1 MGFSLALAPGGSAV
15 RVLPLATP
23 PPTKGGAR
31 ARRHVPAR
39 AQGRR
44 APRKAAAA
52 GLPRSEP
59 DRRWEEISL
68 VRAATKSSRGE
79 TGDAGA
85 WAWLAS
91 RAGRAADLPSPRP
104 TTGAAG
110 ALAPDACEARRGTGA
125 FGFTESRRSI
135 FRRRG
140 LTITSRLVSHRGKG
154 ISHLPLL
161 SLSPACC
168 IQAYSYHRTCITTA
182 WQRWLPEIQ
191 DATYNL
197 W

>member
-1 MGFSLALAPGGSAV
+1 MGFSLALPASPQGQRGAGASAGHT
-15 RVLPLATP
+15 AADE
-23 PPTKGGAR
+23 GGAR

-140 LTITSRLVSHRGKG
+140 LTITSRLVSHQG

-161 SLSPACC
+161 ERETRPRCPPPNCA
-168 IQAYSYHRTCITTA
+168 
-182 WQRWLPEIQ
+182 
-191 DATYNL
+191 D
-197 W
+197 